1 VVAWDYP
8 APFVIERTVGE
19 HDIDGLEHT
28 NNAVYVQWCEQAAWA
43 HTEALGLDLEAYR
56 ALDRAMAVIRGE
68 YDYLAASRLG
78 DRLAIATWITGWD
91 RRLTMTRAFQ
101 VCRAEDGATLLRGGM
116 TFACIE
122 ISTGRPRRMPPVFIE
137 VYGPAIVD
145 PGESR
150 SEPGM
155 A

>member
-1 VVAWDYP
+1 MLSWDHP

-19 HDIDGLEHT
+19 GDIDGLEHT
-28 NNAVYVQWCEQAAWA
+28 NNVVYVQWCEQAAWA

-56 ALDRAMAVIRGE
+56 ALDRAMAVLRGE

-91 RRLTMTRAFQ
+91 RRLTMARAFQ
-101 VCRAEDGATLLRGGM
+101 VRRQEDGATLLRGSM

-122 ISTGRPRRMPPVFIE
+122 ISTGKPRRMPPVFIE
-137 VYGPAIVD
+137 VYGPAIVEIPASGNE
-145 PGESR
+145 PGE
-150 SEPGM
+150 G
-155 A
+155 

>member
-1 VVAWDYP
+1 VPAWDHP
-8 APFVIERTVGE
+8 APFVIQRTVGGG
-19 HDIDGLEHT
+19 DIDGLEHT

-43 HTEALGLDLEAYR
+43 HTEALGLDLAAYR
-56 ALDRAMAVIRGE
+56 SLDRAMAVIRGE

-101 VCRAEDGATLLRGGM
+101 VCREADGTTLLRGRV

-122 ISTGRPRRMPPVFIE
+122 ISTGKPRRMPPVFID
-137 VYGPAIVD
+137 VYGPAIIEPTA
-145 PGESR
+145 PGK
-150 SEPGM
+150 
-155 A
+155 